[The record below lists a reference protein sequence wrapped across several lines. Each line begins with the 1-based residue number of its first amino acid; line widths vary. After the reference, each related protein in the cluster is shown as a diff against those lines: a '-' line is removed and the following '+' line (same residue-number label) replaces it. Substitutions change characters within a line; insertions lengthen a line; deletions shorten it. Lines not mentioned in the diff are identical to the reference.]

1 MRVQSLAWEDLLEK
15 EMATHFSVLAW
26 KIPWTE
32 EPGRVQS
39 IGSQMVRH
47 NLVPK
52 RQPPSSLGKVTTPPR
67 LPCNKL
73 RPDDQPGT
81 NHHTHTNVPP

>member
-1 MRVQSLAWEDLLEK
+1 MQEVQETRVQSLAWEDLLEK
-15 EMATHFSVLAW
+15 EMATHFNVLAW

-39 IGSQMVRH
+39 VGLQRVRH

-52 RQPPSSLGKVTTPPR
+52 QQQPSSLGKVITPPR
-67 LPCNKL
+67 LPCDKL
-73 RPDDQPGT
+73 RPDD
-81 NHHTHTNVPP
+81 